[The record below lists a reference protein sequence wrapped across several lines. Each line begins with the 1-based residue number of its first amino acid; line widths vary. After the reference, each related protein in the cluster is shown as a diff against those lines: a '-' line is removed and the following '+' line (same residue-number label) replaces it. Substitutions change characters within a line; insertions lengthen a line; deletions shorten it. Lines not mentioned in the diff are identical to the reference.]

1 MAARRGEHGVIS
13 ARGRS
18 SMLVLGVV
26 AAAVLA
32 ACSAAEADRAVAPQP
47 RSVMVSAATSTPAK
61 ALAWLEP
68 SQRTRRLSVVVG
80 GDLLIHEAVW
90 ESARS
95 YAGGDGFDFDPM
107 FEPVADVIDGA
118 DLGICHL
125 EVPLSA
131 DNTGLASYPRF
142 NAPHQLADAIATAGF
157 DGCSFASN
165 HTLDQG
171 VDGIDASLGH
181 LDRVGVGHAGAA
193 RTPEEA
199 TTIRTYEVRGHRV
212 AHLSYSYGFNG
223 LRRPAGEEWRANLID
238 PARIGDDAARA
249 RAEGADLVL
258 VSLHWGDE
266 YVHAPNQYQRDVAAT
281 VAGTGDV
288 DLIIGHHAHVIQ
300 PVEVVEDTWV
310 AYGVGN
316 LLSNMTQPA
325 RRDGVLLEV
334 HFEAGPQESF
344 EVAEVGFLPTQ
355 VERAGH
361 RIVPAPA
368 DSWERTAS
376 HLQRG
381 GAPMAVVHRD

>member
-1 MAARRGEHGVIS
+1 MITGRCRSPALVVGV
-13 ARGRS
+13 
-18 SMLVLGVV
+18 M
-26 AAAVLA
+26 AAVLA
-32 ACSAAEADRAVAPQP
+32 ACSAAEADRAAGPQLAGHQ
-47 RSVMVSAATSTPAK
+47 RSVAISAATSTPAK
-61 ALAWLEP
+61 ALVRLDP
-68 SQRTRRLSVVVG
+68 SQRTRRMSVVVG
-80 GDLLIHEAVW
+80 GDLLIHESVW

-95 YAGGDGFDFDPM
+95 YADDDGFDFGPM
-107 FEPVADVIDGA
+107 FEPVADVIGGA

-142 NAPHQLADAIATAGF
+142 NAPHQLADAIAAAGF

-171 VDGIDASLGH
+171 VDGIDATLDH

-193 RTPEEA
+193 RTAEEA
-199 TTIRTYEVRGHRV
+199 ATIRTYEVRGHRI
-212 AHLSYSYGFNG
+212 AHLSYTYGFNG

-238 PARIGDDAARA
+238 PARIGEAAARA

-258 VSLHWGDE
+258 VSLHWGAE
-266 YVHAPNQYQRDVAAT
+266 YVHAPNQYQRDVAAA

-300 PVEVVEDTWV
+300 PVEVVDGTWV

-316 LLSNMTQPA
+316 LLSNMGQPA
-325 RRDGVLLEV
+325 RRDGVLVEV
-334 HFEAGPQESF
+334 AFEAGPQEPF
-344 EVAEVGFLPTQ
+344 EVVEVGFLPTQ
-355 VERAGH
+355 VEIPGH
-361 RIVPAPA
+361 RIVPAPP

-376 HLQRG
+376 RLQRE